1 MIKVGYLVS
10 YDYNFML
17 TSIKELYN
25 HVDEIYIAIDKEG
38 KTWSGNLFEIPQTFI
53 QEIRNFDSRKIIKFY
68 FDSFYVAG
76 LSPVECDTRERNMLL
91 KQMGKG
97 WLIQLDVDE
106 YIYDFKKVA
115 GFLRKYNYLTFFPKL
130 TPVAFKGK
138 LITLYR
144 QLSDGYLYID
154 NGEQFSFITNQNS
167 YTYVRKNNKIRNH
180 YTNIC
185 VIHQSW
191 ARTESEIQM
200 KIDNWGHRDDFDTQK
215 YFMFWKKLTSSNY
228 KEHKNVHPIAPEVW
242 SELKFLPSQSIDD
255 FIKVFGEKNPQKL
268 KHLDSKEM
276 IKALFRK
283 IRRLF
288 IDVSYSILYQFVY
301 TCRSIFSMN
310 KE

>member
-10 YDYNFML
+10 YDYNFLL
-17 TSIKELYN
+17 TSIKQLYD
-25 HVDEIYIAIDKEG
+25 HVDEIFIAIDRDG
-38 KTWSGNLFEIPQTFI
+38 KTWSGNSFEIPQTFF
-53 QEIRNFDSRKIIKFY
+53 QQIREFDSRKIIKFY
-68 FDSFYVAG
+68 CDSFYVPG

-106 YIYDFKKVA
+106 YIYDFRKVA
-115 GFLRKYNYLTFFPKL
+115 DFLRNYRYLTFFPKI
-130 TPVAFKGK
+130 TPIAFKGK

-180 YTNIC
+180 YSNIC

-200 KIDNWGHRDDFDTQK
+200 KIHNWGHRDDFDTEK
-215 YFMFWKKLTSSNY
+215 YFEFWKSLTSANY
-228 KEHKNVHPIAPEVW
+228 KKYNNVHPIAPEVW

-255 FIKVFGEKNPQKL
+255 FIKKFSEKNPQKL
-268 KHLDSKEM
+268 KHIDAMEM

-283 IRRLF
+283 VWRISLN
-288 IDVSYSILYQFVY
+288 V
-301 TCRSIFSMN
+301 
-310 KE
+310 KH